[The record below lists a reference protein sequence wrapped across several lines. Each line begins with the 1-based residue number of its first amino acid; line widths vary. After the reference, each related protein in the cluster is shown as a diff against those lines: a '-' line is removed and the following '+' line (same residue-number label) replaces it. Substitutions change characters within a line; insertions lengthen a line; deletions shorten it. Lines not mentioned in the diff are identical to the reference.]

1 MNFCC
6 TNGDTRA
13 FDAPTGCET
22 AVWLKTTPVLPRT
35 GTRART
41 WRPAAC
47 VWTVARTRRT
57 LQAAMPGLRVV
68 QGIVQT
74 AVSVTPCAS
83 RSSSQHP
90 GTRRWRRSQ
99 RSAGRSRRPMGIL
112 RVEVSALTERLA
124 EGVRNGQMKGQVV
137 EGGAPAVHRRKDSPC
152 ACRSTGRT
160 CRSTG
165 LRSAAVLLSRESPP
179 AKIPLCCENPQHLPV
194 ITR

>member
-1 MNFCC
+1 
-6 TNGDTRA
+6 
-13 FDAPTGCET
+13 
-22 AVWLKTTPVLPRT
+22 
-35 GTRART
+35 
-41 WRPAAC
+41 
-47 VWTVARTRRT
+47 
-57 LQAAMPGLRVV
+57 
-68 QGIVQT
+68 
-74 AVSVTPCAS
+74 
-83 RSSSQHP
+83 
-90 GTRRWRRSQ
+90 
-99 RSAGRSRRPMGIL
+99 MGIL